1 MAFSDSVA
9 SWRDRFTVSGWALL
23 PLRLFL
29 GFTMLYA
36 GFLKISDRT
45 FLDASNP
52 ASMQAQML
60 HAAKNSPLSWL
71 LPHIYEH
78 ASLFGWAISLGEVAV
93 GVSLLLGIWV
103 RLGAVGGFLLSFS
116 FLLTVSWGTTPY
128 FFGPDIVFMFA
139 FIPLILAGDGGVW
152 SLGASIRAAVVRTSN
167 LPNRPVEQIAPAK
180 VAEVDRRVLLRTG
193 GVAVGAGLIAVAFGV
208 IARSFGGSSSS
219 TIAATATPTPSPSTS
234 ASSSSSASASASSS
248 PSASGTATPTEKP
261 SGTKVATTSQVAVGT
276 AFAFNAPDGSPAFLV
291 QPKAGT
297 YLAWSRVCTHEG
309 CTVDFGGTEF
319 ICPCHGATF
328 SEDTGDCTGGPG
340 QGPLQKYAVV
350 KAGNDLYV
358 A

>member
-1 MAFSDSVA
+1 MPFSASVA
-9 SWRDRFTVSGWALL
+9 AWRDRFSISGWALL

-29 GFTMLYA
+29 GFTMVYA

-60 HAAKNSPLSWL
+60 HAMKSSPLSAL

-78 ASLFGWAISLGEVAV
+78 AALFGWLISLGEVAV

-116 FLLTVSWGTTPY
+116 FFLTVSWGTTPY

-139 FIPLILAGDGGVW
+139 FIPLVLAGDGGVW
-152 SLGASIRAAVVRTSN
+152 SLASSIRAAVVRTSN

-180 VAEVDRRVLLRTG
+180 LAEVDRRVLLRTG
-193 GVAVGAGLIAVAFGV
+193 GVAVGAGLIAVAVGV

-219 TIAATATPTPSPSTS
+219 TSAAKATPTPSTS
-234 ASSSSSASASASSS
+234 ASSSASVSPSASASASASS
-248 PSASGTATPTEKP
+248 TPTDKP
-261 SGTKVATTSQVAVGT
+261 SGTKVATTAQVTVGT
-276 AFAFNAPDGSPAFLV
+276 AFAFDAPDGSPAFMV

-297 YLAWSRVCTHEG
+297 YLAWSRICTHQG
-309 CTVDFGGTEF
+309 CTVDFDGGQSQF
-319 ICPCHGATF
+319 ACPCHGATF

-340 QGPLQKYAVV
+340 QGPLQKYTVV